1 MAFGGTHRDKPSRKK
16 PDKEKQD
23 IDKIYRDNY
32 TYIKYKEFGGRM
44 HKYFKCNKCGEFVEE
59 FCLYSH
65 LEDHKNPE
73 AKFGVEM
80 LEELAKMGEE
90 ALKVMENRLT
100 EEEVREVSRM
110 IEEGLDEQEDKKSKK
125 KDGRE
130 YDFYK

>member
-1 MAFGGTHRDKPSRKK
+1 
-16 PDKEKQD
+16 
-23 IDKIYRDNY
+23 
-32 TYIKYKEFGGRM
+32 
-44 HKYFKCNKCGEFVEE
+44 
-59 FCLYSH
+59 
-65 LEDHKNPE
+65 
-73 AKFGVEM
+73 
-80 LEELAKMGEE
+80 MGEE